1 MYTTPA
7 SYTMAGQKCLMTC
20 LSSLHTRSIDFLR
33 TYKGGVTGMQFELP
47 IPKNVGFMLKNA
59 YEIWTKRFEH
69 RIGVVGIF
77 CFLI

>member
-1 MYTTPA
+1 
-7 SYTMAGQKCLMTC
+7 MTC

-47 IPKNVGFMLKNA
+47 IPKTVGFMLKNA